1 MQVFFCISKDRTH
14 PVRNDLC
21 LKTNF
26 SSPKNP
32 RPLSHRS
39 CFCVT
44 AFLAVVSAISP
55 LLAAEKITYD
65 DHVFPIFEQAC
76 LNCHNPDKAKG
87 GLDLSSF
94 SNTMK
99 GGSGG
104 KIAEPGDTSSSL
116 LESVMRTGE
125 LTMPPE
131 GDPISPAHIATLKAW
146 IEGGLLENK
155 NSAARKPSK
164 PQFNTSMSSAPG
176 AKPEGPPPL
185 PLHVLLEPLVA
196 APRGAAIHAIAAAPW
211 APMIAVTSLRQICL
225 YHSDSLEL
233 IGILPFPE
241 GEPTSL
247 AFTPDSRYLI
257 VGGGIAGKSGTTVT
271 FDVTTGARILT
282 AAKEFDS
289 VLCADIRPGFDVV
302 ATGSPSKLVKL
313 WNTQTT
319 ELQKSIK
326 KHTDWVTS
334 LDISPDGILLA
345 TGDRNGG
352 VLVWEADTGGE
363 FHALRA
369 HQAAITHTAYRNDS
383 NILGSSSE
391 DGTVR
396 MWEMNGGTEIKKI
409 DAHGGGV
416 IGFDWTRDGHFVT
429 AGRDLKA
436 KIWKPDFNPL
446 RDFAA
451 VPALPTAIAVDAEGK
466 RAFVGDI
473 NGLVHVFQ
481 CDNGALIATL
491 QNNPPAIATRITQL
505 EQALAA
511 HPESITVAQKTT
523 TDAAAKLE
531 EHKKII
537 AAATTAAQ
545 QSKDAVGPLLQQEN
559 EIKAKL
565 EASRQALAAKKTEAE
580 TLRPSHAPAL
590 ALVEQSR
597 TALATAQGAG
607 DGAAIATTQAALT
620 DAEGKLNQ
628 ITQSLAALDA
638 TVATLAK
645 EEQDLNNALAP
656 STKAVADAQAKVA
669 PAEADLKG
677 KQDALAALEKN
688 HVDAQAH
695 LQAKQT
701 EPLRLK
707 QAHNHWTAAAIN
719 AKALAESA
727 IASTLHQE
735 FEHQTTSFTDAAKR
749 IDGAAAELN
758 ALRQALAE
766 LTKKIHD
773 AQSVTTPDPTI
784 IKLMEVDIK
793 TKQQSLSSASSALQ
807 KAEAEM
813 IEIRQ
818 TIEQK
823 TPERHTKLIL
833 SSQLKADYLRQLEQK
848 IE

>member
-1 MQVFFCISKDRTH
+1 
-14 PVRNDLC
+14 
-21 LKTNF
+21 
-26 SSPKNP
+26 
-32 RPLSHRS
+32 
-39 CFCVT
+39 
-44 AFLAVVSAISP
+44 
-55 LLAAEKITYD
+55 
-65 DHVFPIFEQAC
+65 
-76 LNCHNPDKAKG
+76 
-87 GLDLSSF
+87 
-94 SNTMK
+94 MK

-116 LESVMRTGE
+116 LTSVMRTGE
-125 LTMPPE
+125 LKMPPE
-131 GDPISPAHIATLKAW
+131 GDPISPAQIATLKAW

-164 PQFNTSMSSAPG
+164 PQFNTAMSSSPG
-176 AKPEGPPPL
+176 TKPEGPPPL
-185 PLHVLLEPLVA
+185 PQHVLLEPPIV
-196 APRGAAIHAIAAAPW
+196 APRGASVHAIAAAPW

-282 AAKEFDS
+282 AGKEFDS
-289 VLCADIRPGFDVV
+289 ILCADIRPGFDVV

-313 WNTQTT
+313 WNTQTA
-319 ELQKSIK
+319 EMQKSIK
-326 KHTDWVTS
+326 KHTDWVTA

-416 IGFDWTRDGHFVT
+416 VGFDWTRDGHFVT

-436 KIWKPDFNPL
+436 KIWKPDFNHL

-511 HPESITVAQKTT
+511 HPASLAEAEKATA
-523 TDAAAKLE
+523 DAAAKLE
-531 EHKKII
+531 EHKKQI
-537 AAATTAAQ
+537 AAATTAVQ
-545 QSKDAVGPLLQQEN
+545 QSKDAVAPLLQQEN

-580 TLRPSHAPAL
+580 ALRPTHAPAL

-597 TALATAQGAG
+597 AALAAAQGAG
-607 DGAAIATTQAALT
+607 DGAVIATTQAALT
-620 DAEGKLNQ
+620 DAESKLNH
-628 ITQSLAALDA
+628 ITQYLAGLDA
-638 TVATLAK
+638 AIATHAK
-645 EEQDLNNALAP
+645 EEQDFNNALAP
-656 STKAVADAQAKVA
+656 ATKAVADAQAKVA
-669 PAEADLKG
+669 PAEADLKA
-677 KQDALAALEKN
+677 KQDGLAALEKASA
-688 HVDAQAH
+688 DAQAH

-707 QAHNHWTAAAIN
+707 QARNHWIAASIN
-719 AKALAESA
+719 AKALAENT
-727 IASTLHQE
+727 IATTLHQE
-735 FEHQTTSFTDAAKR
+735 FEDQSATFADAAKR
-749 IDGAAAELN
+749 IDAAATELN
-758 ALRQALAE
+758 NQRKALAE
-766 LTKKIHD
+766 VSQKLHD
-773 AQSVTTPDPTI
+773 AQSAATPDPTI
-784 IKLMEVDIK
+784 IKLLEVDIK
-793 TKQQSLSSASSALQ
+793 TKQQSLSNAASTLQ
-807 KAEAEM
+807 KAETEM
-813 IEIRQ
+813 IEMRT
-818 TIEQK
+818 TIDQK
-823 TPERHTKLIL
+823 TPERHSKLIL

>member
-1 MQVFFCISKDRTH
+1 MQVFFFIPKDRIH
-14 PVRNDLC
+14 PERIDPC
-21 LKTNF
+21 LNTNF
-26 SSPKNP
+26 FSPKNP

-39 CFCVT
+39 PICLTVT
-44 AFLAVVSAISP
+44 LAAASAISP
-55 LLAAEKITYD
+55 LIAAEKITYD

-76 LNCHNPDKAKG
+76 MNCHNPDKAKG

-94 SNTMK
+94 GNTMK

-116 LESVMRTGE
+116 LTSVMRTGE
-125 LTMPPE
+125 LKMPPE
-131 GDPISPAHIATLKAW
+131 GDPISPAQIATLKAW

-164 PQFNTSMSSAPG
+164 PQFNASMSSAPG

-185 PLHVLLEPLVA
+185 PLHVLLEPPIVA
-196 APRGAAIHAIAAAPW
+196 NRGASVHSIAAAPW
-211 APMIAVTSLRQICL
+211 APMIAVTSLRQVCL
-225 YHSDSLEL
+225 YHSESLEL
-233 IGILPFPE
+233 IGVLPFPE

-313 WNTQTT
+313 WNTQTS

-416 IGFDWTRDGHFVT
+416 VGFDWTRDGHFVT

-436 KIWKPDFNPL
+436 KIWKPDFNHL
-446 RDFAA
+446 RDFVA

-491 QNNPPAIATRITQL
+491 QNNPPAIATRIAQID
-505 EQALAA
+505 QALTA
-511 HPESITVAQKTT
+511 HPESLTVAQKGAA
-523 TDAAAKLE
+523 DAAAKLE
-531 EHKKII
+531 EHKNII
-537 AAATTAAQ
+537 AAATAAVQ

-580 TLRPSHAPAL
+580 TLRPTHAPAL

-607 DGAAIATTQAALT
+607 DGAVIATTQAALT
-620 DAEGKLNQ
+620 DAEGKLNA
-628 ITQSLAALDA
+628 ITQGLTALDA
-638 TVATLAK
+638 AVAALTK

-656 STKAVADAQAKVA
+656 ATKAVADAQAKVA

-677 KQDALAALEKN
+677 KQDALAALEKA
-688 HVDAQAH
+688 HADAQAH
-695 LQAKQT
+695 FQAKQT

-707 QAHNHWTAAAIN
+707 QARNHWTAATIN
-719 AKALAESA
+719 AKALAENA
-727 IASTLHQE
+727 VATTLNQE
-735 FEHQTTSFTDAAKR
+735 FEDQTSSFADAAKR
-749 IDGAAAELN
+749 INEAATELN
-758 ALRQALAE
+758 AQRQALAE
-766 LTKKIHD
+766 LDKKLHD
-773 AQSVTTPDPTI
+773 AQSATTPDQTI
-784 IKLMEVDIK
+784 IKLLEVDIK
-793 TKQQSLSSASSALQ
+793 AKQQSLSSASSALQ

-813 IEIRQ
+813 IEMRQ
-818 TIEQK
+818 TIDQK